1 MYNAPQVIFS
11 IFALAVSIYIA
22 IRFRMQQHH
31 RDLEKSKAGGDVS
44 CNWDVNTTMYIEREK
59 KVLDLNIK
67 ITNNSS
73 GKIGVLAAYVKFK
86 PVLNAFTSNDHNF
99 GSFDTLPDFDD
110 TELEKKC
117 SLKDFIN
124 IAYADGFIWQNSI
137 NETEVLNSFY
147 LLEEEFCK
155 KYPIVAAEIVV
166 YCSSMNLI
174 DKTHYP
180 KYEFGKLRRQWCNY
194 VTQKYKERYDFF
206 SRLKEPEFSQGG
218 WCIKQYERILINKK
232 DGKIDVDNTISF
244 EKILR
249 SVVNYN
255 LEKIIDLRSPQAT

>member
-1 MYNAPQVIFS
+1 MYTWQLIS
-11 IFALAVSIYIA
+11 ILSIIVSLYIA
-22 IRFRMQQHH
+22 IKFNMRQHH

-44 CNWDVNTTMYIEREK
+44 CNWDAITTVYTEGEK
-59 KVLDLNIK
+59 KILDLNIK

-73 GKIGVLAAYVKFK
+73 GKIGILAAYVKFK
-86 PVLNAFTSNDHNF
+86 PVLNALTSNHHNII
-99 GSFDTLPDFDD
+99 SFEQLPDFDD
-110 TELEKKC
+110 TELEQKC

-147 LLEEEFCK
+147 LLDEEFSK
-155 KYPIVAAEIVV
+155 KYPIVAVEIVV
-166 YCSSMNLI
+166 YCSSMNLL

-194 VTQKYKERYDFF
+194 VTEKYKEQYDFF
-206 SRLKEPEFSQGG
+206 SRLREQEFSQGG
-218 WCIKQYERILINKK
+218 WRIEQYERILINKK
-232 DGKIDVDNTISF
+232 DGKIDVDNTICF

-249 SVVNYN
+249 SVVNFN
-255 LEKIIDLRSPQAT
+255 LEKIIDLRSPQTT